1 MNTPRNPP
9 RTIADYL
16 VQLRAALHGADPAL
30 VQDAL
35 YDAEDH
41 LRSELAENPHSG
53 EAEMLAK
60 IVNSYGAPAEVAAIY
75 VDNEQV
81 VQNALKSPPPPPR
94 RTPWGRYFGIA
105 ADPRAY
111 AALVF
116 LLLSLPTGIFYFT
129 WAATGISLSLGL
141 SILIVGLPFIVL
153 FFGSVRAIALVEGRL
168 IEVMLG
174 ERMPRRPLYARRDRP
189 WLSRIKEMFTDP
201 RSWSTL
207 LYLILK
213 LPLGIAGFVIVTVGI
228 ALSLGLMAAPVACL
242 LVGLGVIDGEIRAGG
257 DLVPPIWLLAPLAF
271 VAGTLLLFATLH
283 VARGLGRL
291 HAVLAKPLLVQRA
304 GPAPTE

>member
-1 MNTPRNPP
+1 M
-9 RTIADYL
+9 IF
-16 VQLRAALHGADPAL
+16 G
-30 VQDAL
+30 
-35 YDAEDH
+35 
-41 LRSELAENPHSG
+41 LAF
-53 EAEMLAK
+53 A
-60 IVNSYGAPAEVAAIY
+60 
-75 VDNEQV
+75 
-81 VQNALKSPPPPPR
+81 
-94 RTPWGRYFGIA
+94 
-105 ADPRAY
+105 
-111 AALVF
+111 
-116 LLLSLPTGIFYFT
+116 
-129 WAATGISLSLGL
+129 
-141 SILIVGLPFIVL
+141 VL
-153 FFGSVRAIALVEGRL
+153 FFGTVRVLSLVEGRI

-174 ERMPRRPLYARRDRP
+174 ERMPRRPVDAERGKP
-189 WLSRIKEMFTDP
+189 VMTRIKEMFTDP